1 VPESGQLFNVAGK
14 VASQGVELAGAVN
27 PWGGLKLWGNV
38 TFLHTR
44 FVNFDYVDDNGVFQS
59 YSGNTPPNVPSFLA
73 NAGASYRF
81 ATAWPLELG
90 VSLRHVGDRFNF
102 QDNLVVMDAY
112 TVADAYAFVDV
123 PKTVFPA
130 IEQTRL
136 TFRVRN
142 LTDKRY
148 ALWGD
153 PGYTDQII
161 LGAPRSYE
169 VSASFKW

>member
-1 VPESGQLFNVAGK
+1 MN
-14 VASQGVELAGAVN
+14 
-27 PWGGLKLWGNV
+27 
-38 TFLHTR
+38 
-44 FVNFDYVDDNGVFQS
+44 
-59 YSGNTPPNVPSFLA
+59 
-73 NAGASYRF
+73 
-81 ATAWPLELG
+81 
-90 VSLRHVGDRFNF
+90 
-102 QDNLVVMDAY
+102 AY
-112 TVADAYAFVDV
+112 TVADAYAFVDI
-123 PKTVFPA
+123 PKMVFPTV
-130 IEQTRL
+130 EQTRL

>member
-1 VPESGQLFNVAGK
+1 
-14 VASQGVELAGAVN
+14 
-27 PWGGLKLWGNV
+27 V

-44 FVNFDYVDDNGVFQS
+44 FVNFDYVDGNNVFQS
-59 YSGNTPPNVPSFLA
+59 YSGNTPPNVPSFIA

-81 ATAWPLELG
+81 TTAWPLELG

-112 TVADAYAFVDV
+112 TVADAYAFVDI
-123 PKTVFPA
+123 PKTVFPTV
-130 IEQTRL
+130 ERTRL